1 MQGKIPNFWV
11 QIPTIFQT
19 IFPEMSDIFS
29 NLSFFIFKLC
39 QLLFSYK

>member
-19 IFPEMSDIFS
+19 IFPEMSDIF
-29 NLSFFIFKLC
+29 FKFI
-39 QLLFSYK
+39 LFYL